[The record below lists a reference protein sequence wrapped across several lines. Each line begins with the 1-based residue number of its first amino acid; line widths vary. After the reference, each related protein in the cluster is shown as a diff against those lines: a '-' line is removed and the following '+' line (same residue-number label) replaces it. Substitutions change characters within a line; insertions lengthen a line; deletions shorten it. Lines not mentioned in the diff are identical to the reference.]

1 MKVTFTGGRRL
12 LNYTCTGPYRCFRG
26 GNRRNH
32 CSFTYSAL
40 ACFRMGMSGSALRL
54 APALVDENESRM
66 LVTVRGC
73 WLKVRKTGP
82 GIKKASSRVLR
93 ALDRVKGPRSTGK
106 VEEVIERVVFGGTAQ
121 VPGE

>member
-93 ALDRVKGPRSTGK
+93 ALDRVKGP
-106 VEEVIERVVFGGTAQ
+106 
-121 VPGE
+121 